1 MISKNRFLQSTN
13 LLLKFIL
20 ILISYLRTR
29 LLEFCRPGDEPVLQ
43 ELFLAVLQFLLFLSS
58 NYDHLY
64 FSFL

>member
-29 LLEFCRPGDEPVLQ
+29 LLEFCRPGDEPVL
-43 ELFLAVLQFLLFLSS
+43 LRTI
-58 NYDHLY
+58 
-64 FSFL
+64 FSRTTVFVVFVF